1 MNVRSAEVPD
11 AMAVLRDAASKVDG
25 PIELTLG
32 PPRTFMPDN
41 PVVYLEVGGDPSAL
55 SDLAELRDAVF
66 VAPLQRKL
74 SWPWVPHVTV
84 MDGGLP
90 GNVQAAAQTFGSY
103 ITEVSFERVVL
114 LELGVDRRWLPLAD
128 VMFAR
133 RAQVG
138 TGGLAVELTHSRLA
152 DPELCA
158 AAELSPAA
166 ELCAAAGVCETGA
179 GEATIPAATRTD
191 LLVPPVFLTA
201 RREGTLAGA
210 ASAWVDRS
218 GPSVVVWV
226 RSGLRGQGIGAIL
239 LAHLEARLRREGW
252 KFPRLRGLG
261 PAGFYERCGAWTVPD
276 ATDGGSLDAPGVG

>member
-1 MNVRSAEVPD
+1 
-11 AMAVLRDAASKVDG
+11 MAVLRNAASKVDG
-25 PIELTLG
+25 PIKLTLG

-66 VAPLQRKL
+66 VAPLQRRL

-84 MDGGLP
+84 MDGGRP
-90 GNVQAAAQTFGSY
+90 EAVEEAARTVGSY
-103 ITEVSFERVVL
+103 VTRVSFERVVL
-114 LELGVDRRWLPLAD
+114 LELGTDRRWAPLGD
-128 VMFAR
+128 VMFGR
-133 RAQVG
+133 RARVG

-152 DPELCA
+152 DPELRA
-158 AAELSPAA
+158 AA
-166 ELCAAAGVCETGA
+166 ELCAAAGVGETAA
-179 GEATIPAATRTD
+179 GEATSLAATRTD
-191 LLVPPVFLTA
+191 LLLPPAFLTA

-210 ASAWVDRS
+210 SAAWLDRR

-226 RSGLRGQGIGAIL
+226 PNVSRRQGIGAIL

-276 ATDGGSLDAPGVG
+276 ETLSDSRYAARVD